1 MSPPAP
7 RDVLLAITAW
17 QVPPWVERFRR
28 LLRDR
33 EVFALGDDV
42 DPGRIGYVA
51 CWKHPPGSLLPFGN
65 ARVLFSLGAGV
76 DHLMTDH
83 ALPAAPIVRVVD
95 PDLMMRMSE
104 YVVLHALA
112 ILRQMERYR
121 RQQRDGLWQDDRL
134 QPAAR
139 EVRVGVMGL
148 GVLGVDAAMKLR
160 LMGFDVAGWSRSPK
174 RLDGVP
180 TFSGAEELEPFL
192 GRTDILVCLLP
203 LTDDTRGILNARLF
217 AGLSDGGRLGGPWLI
232 NAGRGGLQVEA
243 DIVKALDRG
252 HLAGA
257 VLDVFETEPLP
268 ADSPLW
274 RRQDVVIT
282 PHNSA
287 MSEPDAV
294 AAYVVG
300 QMARLEAG
308 LPLQNTV
315 DRRAG
320 Y

>member
-1 MSPPAP
+1 MSGPA
-7 RDVLLAITAW
+7 RDLLLAITAW
-17 QVPPWVERFRR
+17 QVPPWLDRFRR
-28 LLRDR
+28 LMRDR
-33 EVFALGDDV
+33 EVFALCDQV
-42 DPGRIGYVA
+42 DPRRIGYVA
-51 CWKHPPGSLLPFGN
+51 CWKHPPGSLQPFAH

-76 DHLMTDH
+76 DHLMGDA

-104 YVVLHALA
+104 YVVLHCLA
-112 ILRQMERYR
+112 ILRQLDRYR
-121 RQQRDGLWQDDRL
+121 RQQADGVWEDDRT

-148 GVLGVDAAMKLR
+148 GVLGVDAATKLR
-160 LMGFDVAGWSRSPK
+160 IMGFDVAGWSRSEK
-174 RLDGVP
+174 RIDGVP
-180 TFSGAEELEPFL
+180 TFAGPDELEPFL
-192 GRTDILVCLLP
+192 SRTDILVCLLP
-203 LTDDTRGILNARLF
+203 LTPNTRGILNARLF
-217 AGLSDGGRLGGPWLI
+217 ARLSNGGRLGGPWLI

-243 DIVKALDRG
+243 DILKALDRG

-274 RRQDVVIT
+274 QRRGVVVT

-294 AAYVVG
+294 ATYVVG
-300 QMARLEAG
+300 QIARLEAG
-308 LPLQNTV
+308 LPLQNVV
-315 DRRAG
+315 DRNAG